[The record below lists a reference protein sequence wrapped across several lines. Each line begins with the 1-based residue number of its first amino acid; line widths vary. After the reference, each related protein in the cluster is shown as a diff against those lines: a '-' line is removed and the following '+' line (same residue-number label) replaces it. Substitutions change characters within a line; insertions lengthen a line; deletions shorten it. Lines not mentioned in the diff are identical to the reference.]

1 MPVKVELVP
10 PPPANSAQPGVNV
23 SLLYSGSKFKGHQK
37 SKGSC
42 YDVEVNL
49 QVKRLGYVGYK
60 HVS

>member
-10 PPPANSAQPGVNV
+10 PPPANSFQPGVNV

-49 QVKRLGYVGYK
+49 QVSDSVF
-60 HVS
+60 